1 MKLYYCAWLR
11 DGMGCDS
18 EHIVLPNDVKNVG
31 MLLDWLPIQDD
42 RRKSAFEYID
52 VVLVSVNLHYAD
64 RDYPV
69 HDEDEVILSP
79 PIAGG

>member
-1 MKLYYCAWLR
+1 MKLLYYAWMR
-11 DGMGCDS
+11 DSMGCDS
-18 EHIVLPNDVKNVG
+18 EQIMLPGEVKNVG
-31 MLLDWLPIQDD
+31 MLLDWLPTLDERFI
-42 RRKSAFEYID
+42 KAFEYID